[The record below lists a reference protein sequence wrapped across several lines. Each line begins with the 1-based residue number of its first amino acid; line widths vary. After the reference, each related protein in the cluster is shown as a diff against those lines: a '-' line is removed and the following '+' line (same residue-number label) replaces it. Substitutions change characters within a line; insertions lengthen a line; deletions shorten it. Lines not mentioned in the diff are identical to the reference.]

1 MRVLLV
7 FLMLV
12 FLSGCANNISQ
23 SNLYWGNYSNTL
35 YMVKKEPGE
44 ASNVAHKEELQ
55 SIVEESKDM
64 NLRVPP
70 GIYAELGLYA
80 MEEGNDNAAQNYFR
94 LEQEIYPEGAILMQ
108 HTLKDKLSKS

>member
-1 MRVLLV
+1 MRSSLVILILV
-7 FLMLV
+7 F
-12 FLSGCANNISQ
+12 FSGCATHVSQ

-44 ASNVAHKEELQ
+44 VSNVAHEKELQ
-55 SIVEESKDM
+55 SIVEKSKDM

-80 MEEGNDNAAQNYFR
+80 MERSDDNAAQNYFS
-94 LEQEIYPEGAILMQ
+94 LEQETYPEGKILMQ
-108 HTLKDKLSKS
+108 HTLKDKLGKS